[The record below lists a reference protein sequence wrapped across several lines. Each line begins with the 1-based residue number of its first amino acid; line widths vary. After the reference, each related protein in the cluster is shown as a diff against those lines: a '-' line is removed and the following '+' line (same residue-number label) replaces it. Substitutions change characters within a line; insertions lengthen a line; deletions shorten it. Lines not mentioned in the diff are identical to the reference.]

1 MALTHNARTAAPG
14 ALHPGERGRARGH
27 VTEIQRGR
35 ILTAA
40 VQAVEEVGYARLT
53 VSQIIGRARVSRK
66 TFYDVF
72 RDRDDCFLAAFDSVL
87 IDLRERMCGAYLR
100 EERWREGVRSALAQ
114 VLMFMD
120 EDPALARLC
129 VIEALGAG

>member
-72 RDRDDCFLAAFDSVL
+72 RDRDDCFLAAFEDVL
-87 IDLRERMCGAYLR
+87 IHVRERMCSAYLAAAGR
-100 EERWREGVRSALAQ
+100 REGVRSALAQ
-114 VLMFMD
+114 VLIFMD
-120 EDPALARLC
+120 QNPGLARLC
-129 VIEALGAG
+129 VIEALGA